1 MIYQNGMIKIDN
13 YIKIIILKTKIN
25 IANKGMIKSKVKN
38 TPKLNKKYIKKC
50 MIINNLFILQTQ
62 KMNKRSQFQNSNS
75 STSRNTKDKK
85 FKLKHM
91 TIRMNIVKFLT
102 ILWKKRK
109 SRYSRRDKNSMNRKA
124 KSRTNST
131 NYDKTRYR
139 CIKALQMV
147 KLIKAVEAYTKI
159 ELKK

>member
-62 KMNKRSQFQNSNS
+62 KMNKRSQSQNLNS
-75 STSRNTKDKK
+75 STSRNTEDKK
-85 FKLKHM
+85 FKLKH
-91 TIRMNIVKFLT
+91 
-102 ILWKKRK
+102 
-109 SRYSRRDKNSMNRKA
+109 MNRKA